1 MDDNEELVELNRL
14 VSGEL
19 SDDESLALQNRMLQD
34 ADLRAEYERLQE
46 VDALV
51 REAYLQHRA
60 DGAAPPGE
68 GEASL
73 RVPHDDRRLEHM
85 DEIVGRIREAAILRG
100 RRHTV
105 RFPRLPWGIAAA
117 LFVAVGLSIWAGPR
131 LLGPRGLDS
140 RASVIPLSS
149 DRVAHYA
156 ALREKLGENVAI
168 IWRDNAGTYKPV
180 SGQTQRPV
188 VVRVTVVRTDAQEQ
202 THWTADA
209 VVPQGETI
217 EMVTNDQTAWPASIR
232 VSVAANGDTVVP
244 VSLQA
249 QLVRGESSDM
259 HLTADVPATEAV
271 SVGNLQ
277 VGAARYEIFVQAERM
292 APGRQAM

>member
-1 MDDNEELVELNRL
+1 MDDNDELLELNRL

-19 SDDESLALQNRMLQD
+19 SDEESIALQNRMLRD
-34 ADLRAEYERLQE
+34 DDLRAQYERLQE

-51 REAYLQHRA
+51 REAYLQHRVG
-60 DGAAPPGE
+60 GAAPPGE
-68 GEASL
+68 DEAAL
-73 RVPHDDRRLEHM
+73 RVSHDNRRLEHM
-85 DEIVGRIREAAILRG
+85 DEIIGRIHEAALLRG

-117 LFVAVGLSIWAGPR
+117 LLVVVGLSVWAGPR
-131 LLGPRGLDS
+131 LLGPRGPDS
-140 RASVIPLSS
+140 RASVIPLSA

-168 IWRDNAGTYKPV
+168 IWRDNAGIYKPV
-180 SGQTQRPV
+180 SGETQRPV
-188 VVRVTVVRTDAQEQ
+188 VVRITVVRTDAQEQ
-202 THWTADA
+202 TPWTADA

-217 EMVTNDQTAWPASIR
+217 EMVTNDQTVWPASIR
-232 VSVAANGDTVVP
+232 VSVAAGGESAVP
-244 VSLQA
+244 VTLQA
-249 QLVRGESSDM
+249 QLVRGASSDI
-259 HLTADVPATEAV
+259 HVTADVPATEVV

-292 APGRQAM
+292 ALGRQAM